1 VFRDDVTPAG
11 RTAAAPS
18 LQHLLHLRITV
29 ADAIDV
35 GVTPEGHRRIVPITG
50 GLVTGP
56 LFAGRVIPGGNDVQY
71 VRNDTETTV
80 LARYVLESDRGEVVL
95 VTNGG
100 IRSGSVEDIE
110 RLRRDEPVDPER
122 IYFRS
127 VPTFETAAPRLAR
140 LNSHVY
146 VGSGIRMAGL
156 VLFDFFEVQ

>member
-56 LFAGRVIPGGNDVQY
+56 LFTGRVIPGGNDVQS

-100 IRSGSVEDIE
+100 IRSGSAEDIE

>member
-56 LFAGRVIPGGNDVQY
+56 LFTGRVIPGGNDVQS

-100 IRSGSVEDIE
+100 IRSGSA
-110 RLRRDEPVDPER
+110 
-122 IYFRS
+122 
-127 VPTFETAAPRLAR
+127 AAPRLAR